1 MLRRRPCE
9 KRAFFIARY
18 GEQKA
23 FELAVLARKEFVMDL
38 KGGGQSV
45 PSAQMSTD
53 GLGDQQGI
61 DMKRVSSSS

>member
-1 MLRRRPCE
+1 MKRVMLRRRPCE

-38 KGGGQSV
+38 KGGG
-45 PSAQMSTD
+45 ARAFR
-53 GLGDQQGI
+53 L
-61 DMKRVSSSS
+61 RR